1 MRSNNTQQKRQ
12 MNQKIWRAL
21 CELTYS
27 TYEEASLRY
36 EESPPILGSDKT
48 ESCKKKHK
56 NIFHFIFFLFFF

>member
-1 MRSNNTQQKRQ
+1 MCSNNTQQKKKQ

-36 EESPPILGSDKT
+36 EESPPNLGSDDKT
-48 ESCKKKHK
+48 QSCKKQ
-56 NIFHFIFFLFFF
+56 N